1 MKGSCFNKTIIIG
14 RLGNNPKLENEK
26 YASFTICNTTIDRES
41 GRETVMWHK
50 IMVFEKQR
58 DLVMS
63 HLRKGDLCCIEGRLT
78 QDVYEKRSNVIC
90 AERITFLSPARSK
103 ETEAEV
109 QNEKA

>member
-1 MKGSCFNKTIIIG
+1 MKGSCFNRTIIVG

-26 YASFTICNTTIDRES
+26 YASFTICNTTIDGES

-50 IMVFEKQR
+50 IIVCEKQR

-78 QDVYEKRSNVIC
+78 QEIYKGSNVIY
-90 AERITFLSPARSK
+90 AERITFLSSAKPNR
-103 ETEAEV
+103 TEVEV

>member
-1 MKGSCFNKTIIIG
+1 MKGNCFNKTIIIG
-14 RLGNNPKLENEK
+14 RLGENPKLVNKK
-26 YASFTICNTTIDRES
+26 YASFMLRTTTIDGKS
-41 GRETVMWHK
+41 GKETVMRHK
-50 IMVFEKQR
+50 IIVCEKQR
-58 DLVMS
+58 DIVMS

-90 AERITFLSPARSK
+90 AERITFLSPARPK